1 MTILWINE
9 YQNSNSFHT
18 PYMSNS
24 LRIQNIF
31 FPACGVIRGPGFS
44 TFEIFDFARG
54 QKRAFC
60 RMAYWE
66 LKKFILTCLEKLTWF
81 YLLVTKD
88 HLLGKVWGKTLFRCK
103 MPWTAL
109 TQTESITSRFKLEV
123 LKRIF
128 QSRNCFQKFWS
139 RVYCTF
145 KEPPRRKEH
154 VCAKHKIKKFSLKAI
169 QYDIMTVKLAI

>member
-1 MTILWINE
+1 MRCDTRTGLFNFWNFRFCKR
-9 YQNSNSFHT
+9 S
-18 PYMSNS
+18 
-24 LRIQNIF
+24 
-31 FPACGVIRGPGFS
+31 
-44 TFEIFDFARG
+44 
-54 QKRAFC
+54 KRAFC

-66 LKKFILTCLEKLTWF
+66 LKKFILTYLEKLTWF
-81 YLLVTKD
+81 YLLATKD

-128 QSRNCFQKFWS
+128 QSRNCIQKFSS

-154 VCAKHKIKKFSLKAI
+154 VYTKHKIKKFSLKAI

>member
-18 PYMSNS
+18 PYMSHS

-66 LKKFILTCLEKLTWF
+66 LKKFILTYLE
-81 YLLVTKD
+81 
-88 HLLGKVWGKTLFRCK
+88 KTLFRCK

-128 QSRNCFQKFWS
+128 QSRNFIQKFSS

-145 KEPPRRKEH
+145 KEPLRRKEH
-154 VCAKHKIKKFSLKAI
+154 VCTKDKIKKFSLKAI
-169 QYDIMTVKLAI
+169 QYDIMTVKLEI

>member
-18 PYMSNS
+18 PYMSHS

-31 FPACGVIRGPGFS
+31 FSCMRCDTRTGFS

-66 LKKFILTCLEKLTWF
+66 LKKFILTYLEKLTWF
-81 YLLVTKD
+81 YLLATKD
-88 HLLGKVWGKTLFRCK
+88 HLLGKVWGETLFRCK